1 MEIDVHGD
9 QEAVSR
15 SQKGHPIYG
24 FDGPRGDRP
33 IFGFHPEKGH
43 PVCASRRP
51 NSERPCFSD
60 KRMAN
65 GRCRRH
71 GGKSLRG
78 MAHPNYKTGEHS
90 VYVPPP
96 SLLADYDRLADH
108 PELIEHRASIALL
121 DAIINELLGE
131 YEEGGGKKVWRAVKR
146 IFKKV
151 EVAWDKRDWEGLA
164 QALTELGEAIEAGSD
179 RSAVRAEMVGLVDA
193 RRKAVNSEFKREE
206 IAAQTYTVEQ
216 MTAAMQVIGII
227 AGRYVPE
234 EHKEAFFKEFT
245 DYLGPRLRHRHPQ
258 LLPQGEEHDAD

>member
-1 MEIDVHGD
+1 MVGDVHGD
-9 QEAVSR
+9 RVAVSH

-24 FDGPRGDRP
+24 FDGPREDHP

-71 GGKSLRG
+71 GGKSRRG
-78 MAHPNYKTGEHS
+78 MAHPNFKTGEHS
-90 VYVPPP
+90 IYTAPP
-96 SLLADYDRLADH
+96 SLLADYDRLKDH

-121 DAIINELLGE
+121 DATINELLGE
-131 YEEGGGKKVWRAVKR
+131 YDEGGGKKAWRDVKR

-151 EVAWDKRDWEGLA
+151 ELAWDREDREGLA
-164 QALTELGEAIEAGSD
+164 QGLAELGQAIRAGSD
-179 RSAVRAEMVGLVDA
+179 RSAVRAEIVGLVDA

-216 MTAAMQVIGII
+216 MTLMMQAVGLI

-234 EHKEAFFKEFT
+234 ELKERFMEEYT
-245 DYLGPRLRHRHPQ
+245 EYIGPRLRHRHPQ
-258 LLPQGEEHDAD
+258 PLPQEDEHDAN